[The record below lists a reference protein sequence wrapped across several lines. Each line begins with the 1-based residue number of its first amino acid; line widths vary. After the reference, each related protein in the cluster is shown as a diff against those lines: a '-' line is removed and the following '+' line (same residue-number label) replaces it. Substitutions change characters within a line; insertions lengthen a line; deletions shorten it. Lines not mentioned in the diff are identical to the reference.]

1 MMVLKETRERTKTG
15 LIVKRVTFG
24 YAGRRLKVSARK
36 GDFKRME
43 ERNTEESG
51 LWAAQDSMELEQD
64 RGRLRALL
72 KDSTLTEEQK
82 FAEMECPVWEL
93 IRRLQGKNFMTAKGL
108 EYCYGVKGNEI
119 FVSRKNKSITRSTVK
134 LSLKSLIAL
143 RQQGREVAGP
153 KMLGTF
159 GASYLYPVFDYM
171 GLLRE

>member
-1 MMVLKETRERTKTG
+1 MMVLKETRKRTKTG
-15 LIVKRVTFG
+15 LIGKRVTFG
-24 YAGRRLKVSARK
+24 YAGRQLIVPARK

-43 ERNTEESG
+43 ERNREESG
-51 LWAAQDSMELEQD
+51 LRAVQDSMELEQY

-72 KDSTLTEEQK
+72 KDNALSEEQK
-82 FAEMECPVWEL
+82 LTEMERPVWEL
-93 IRRLQGKNFMTAKGL
+93 IRLLQGKNFMTAKGL
-108 EYCYGVKGNEI
+108 TYCYGVKGNEI
-119 FVSRKNKSITRSTVK
+119 FVSRKNKSITRSTVR